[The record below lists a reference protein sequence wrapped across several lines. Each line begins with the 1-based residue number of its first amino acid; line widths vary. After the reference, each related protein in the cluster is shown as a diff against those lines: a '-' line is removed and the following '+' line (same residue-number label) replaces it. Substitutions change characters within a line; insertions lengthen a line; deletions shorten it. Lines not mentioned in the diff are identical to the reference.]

1 MKKKIRVLFAVTTL
15 IGTSIGNQLGG
26 ELKGNIAYASSKL
39 INVGERDNKD
49 NNESF
54 KAEFAYEMA
63 QITATIVAAPTTNA
77 ENFKVEFSYAT
88 AKVTAKVLPI
98 IPSEQRNEFA
108 YEMARIST
116 KIINDPNLNIEKAKA
131 EFAYEIAQITTRI
144 ITNGDN
150 TVTVSDP
157 KATLLRNNADI
168 EQKAAARVNNNDTEP
183 KVSVNPAYIA
193 PETYTSLVNEIEH
206 VSDRSNHTDNKVN
219 IDGEVRYHYAL
230 NSGSGLFDK
239 NSSGIRA
246 RVGFDIAVN
255 QDWRAY
261 GMLEGEK
268 KLVNYNDEFKL
279 SRLYVAGKMG
289 ESMVTAG
296 SFGYLMADGNIYD
309 SGFKGVRVDFGEP
322 IKYTLSYGDTDNTK
336 KTFIATARHND
347 FDYNLE
353 AGVYHY
359 QKDDAAANNT
369 IWTLGGNYNF
379 SNFGLGAM
387 ALGSSEKDSKGDS
400 TGTGYV
406 LSFNYGD
413 LKTWRKGTYGVFAKY
428 YNQPLGTY
436 IEHGMNGTGGAMQGF
451 KGYGLGVNY
460 TLRENVVTG
469 IEYYGLTDKTTGEKG
484 DTWWSQITHYF

>member
-26 ELKGNIAYASSKL
+26 ELKGNVAYASSKL
-39 INVGERDNKD
+39 MNVSERDSKG

-63 QITATIVAAPTTNA
+63 QITATIVASPTTNA

-88 AKVTAKVLPI
+88 AKVTAKVMPI
-98 IPSEQRNEFA
+98 IPSDQRNEFA

-144 ITNGDN
+144 ITNADN
-150 TVTVSDP
+150 IVTVSDQ
-157 KATLLRNNADI
+157 KTTYLRNNADI
-168 EQKAAARVNNNDTEP
+168 EHKTAARVNNTDTEP
-183 KVSVNPAYIA
+183 KVVMNPAYIS
-193 PETYTSLVNEIEH
+193 PEAYTSLVDELEH
-206 VSDRSNHTDNKVN
+206 VSDRSNHIDNKVN

-230 NSGSGLFDK
+230 NSGPEQFDK
-239 NSSGIRA
+239 TSSGIRA
-246 RVGFDIAVN
+246 RVGFDTAIN

-279 SRLYVAGKMG
+279 SRLYVAGKLG
-289 ESMVTAG
+289 GSMVTAG

-309 SGFKGVRVDFGEP
+309 SGFKGVRVDFGVP

-336 KTFIATARHND
+336 KTSIATAWYND

-359 QKDDAAANNT
+359 QKDGAATNNT

-379 SNFGLGAM
+379 SNFGVGAM
-387 ALGSSEKDSKGDS
+387 VLSSSAKDSKGDS
-400 TGTGYV
+400 TGYV
-406 LSFNYGD
+406 FSLNYGD
-413 LKTWRKGTYGVFAKY
+413 LKTWRRGTYGIFAKY
-428 YNQPLGTY
+428 YDQPLGTY
-436 IEHGMNGTGGAMQGF
+436 IDHGMNGTGGSMQGF

-469 IEYYGLTDKTTGEKG
+469 IEYYGLTDKTTGGKG
-484 DTWWSQITHYF
+484 DTLWSQITHYF